1 MHREAA
7 PLASASAAVLV
18 FAPMTRPASKRAYRM
33 VARAD
38 AAAATRERL
47 LAAAWR
53 HFSEGAYEDVR
64 LADVAEEARVSVQT
78 LHTQLGRKDDLFAA
92 AWQWFAA
99 REGARRAAP
108 VGDVGTAVRMV
119 YDSYESSG
127 DAALRV
133 LAQEERIPAIRQMTD
148 EGRAWHRRWVAH
160 TFAPH
165 LAGLAGAARE
175 RRLAALIVATD
186 ILTWKLLRREML
198 LPRKTAE
205 RIVAEIVAAL
215 KEGP

>member
-1 MHREAA
+1 
-7 PLASASAAVLV
+7 
-18 FAPMTRPASKRAYRM
+18 M

-47 LAAAWR
+47 LEAGWR
-53 HFSEGAYEDVR
+53 HFSEEAYEDVR
-64 LADVAEEARVSVQT
+64 LADVAAEAGVSVQT
-78 LHTQLGRKDDLFAA
+78 LHTQFGRKDDLFVA

-108 VGDVGTAVRMV
+108 VGEVGTAVRMI

-133 LAQEERIPAIRQMTD
+133 LAQEDRSPPIRQMTD

-165 LAGLAGAARE
+165 LAGLAGSARE

-186 ILTWKLLRREML
+186 ILTWKLLRREMC

-205 RIVAEIVAAL
+205 RIVTEIIAAL

>member
-1 MHREAA
+1 
-7 PLASASAAVLV
+7 
-18 FAPMTRPASKRAYRM
+18 M

-53 HFSEGAYEDVR
+53 HFSDDAYEDVR
-64 LADVAEEARVSVQT
+64 LADVAEEAGVSVQT
-78 LHTQLGRKDDLFAA
+78 LHAQFGRKDDLFVA

-99 REGARRAAP
+99 REGARREAP
-108 VGDVGTAVRMV
+108 VGEVEIAVRMI
-119 YDSYESSG
+119 YDSYESAG

-133 LAQEERIPAIRQMTD
+133 LAQEDRNPAIRQMTD
-148 EGRAWHRRWVAH
+148 EGRAGHRRWVAH

-165 LAGLAGAARE
+165 LAGLTGGARE

-186 ILTWKLLRREML
+186 ILTWKLLRREMG

-205 RIVAEIVAAL
+205 RIVTEMVVAL
-215 KEGP
+215 KEES